1 MTALFSIAYLPPLSY
16 IHQCIEAD
24 KIIIDQHEH
33 FIKQTFRNRC
43 QIYGPNG
50 IQSLIIPIKHH
61 NLSHSPVKDTRISFD
76 VPWNKIHWKTICS
89 AYRNSP
95 FFEFYENEFKNTY
108 EKPDEFL
115 IDFNYKMLEII
126 FNIFNLNKTITLSVD
141 FEKAPTLSVDFRN
154 TFHPKKKII
163 NINPYHQVFSG
174 RFGFI
179 NDLSCIDYLF
189 NVGSRRESRI
199 KSQEPRQFKI

>member
-50 IQSLIIPIKHH
+50 IQSLIIPIKHQ

-95 FFEFYENEFKNTY
+95 FFEFYEDEFKIAY

-126 FNIFNLNKTITLSVD
+126 FKIFNLNKTIKLSED
-141 FEKAPTLSVDFRN
+141 FEKTPTLSVDFRN
-154 TFHPKKKII
+154 TFHPKKKFI
-163 NINPYHQVFSG
+163 NINPYHQVFSD

-189 NVGSRRESRI
+189 NVGNR
-199 KSQEPRQFKI
+199 

>member
-50 IQSLIIPIKHH
+50 IQSLIIPIKHQ

-95 FFEFYENEFKNTY
+95 FFEFYEDEFKIAY

-115 IDFNYKMLEII
+115 IDFNYKLLEII
-126 FNIFNLNKTITLSVD
+126 FKIFNLNKTIKLSED

-163 NINPYHQVFSG
+163 NINPYHQVFSD

-189 NVGSRRESRI
+189 NVGNR
-199 KSQEPRQFKI
+199 

>member
-1 MTALFSIAYLPPLSY
+1 MTALFSIAYLPPLTY
-16 IHQCIEAD
+16 IHQCLEAD

-33 FIKQTFRNRC
+33 FIKQTYRNRC

-50 IQSLIIPIKHH
+50 IQSLIIPVKHQ

-76 VPWNKIHWKTICS
+76 VPWNKIHWKAICS

-95 FFEFYENEFKNTY
+95 YFEFYEDEFKNTF
-108 EKPDEFL
+108 EKPNEFL
-115 IDFNYKMLEII
+115 FDFNYKLMELI
-126 FNIFNLNKTITLSVD
+126 FNIFRIKKSISLSEN
-141 FEKAPTLSVDFRN
+141 FEKETTLSVDFRN
-154 TFHPKKKII
+154 IFHPKKKLI
-163 NINPYHQVFSG
+163 NINPYHQIFSD

-189 NVGSRRESRI
+189 NVGNR
-199 KSQEPRQFKI
+199 

>member
-50 IQSLIIPIKHH
+50 IQSLIIPIKHQ

-95 FFEFYENEFKNTY
+95 FFEFYEDEFKIAY

-126 FNIFNLNKTITLSVD
+126 FKIFNLNKTIKLSED

-154 TFHPKKKII
+154 TFHPKKKFI
-163 NINPYHQVFSG
+163 NINPYHQVFSD

-189 NVGSRRESRI
+189 NVGNR
-199 KSQEPRQFKI
+199 

>member
-1 MTALFSIAYLPPLSY
+1 MTALFSIAYLPPLTY
-16 IHQCIEAD
+16 IHQCLEAD

-33 FIKQTFRNRC
+33 FIKQTYRNRC

-50 IQSLIIPIKHH
+50 IQSLIIPVKHQ

-95 FFEFYENEFKNTY
+95 YFEFYEDEFKNTF
-108 EKPDEFL
+108 EKPNEFL
-115 IDFNYKMLEII
+115 FDFNYKLMELI
-126 FNIFNLNKTITLSVD
+126 FNIFRIKKSISLSEN
-141 FEKAPTLSVDFRN
+141 FEKETTLSVDFRN
-154 TFHPKKKII
+154 IFHPKKKLI
-163 NINPYHQVFSG
+163 NINPYHQIFSD

-189 NVGSRRESRI
+189 NVGNR
-199 KSQEPRQFKI
+199 

>member
-50 IQSLIIPIKHH
+50 IQSLIIPIKHQ

-95 FFEFYENEFKNTY
+95 FFEFYEDEFKIAY

-115 IDFNYKMLEII
+115 IDFNYKILEII
-126 FNIFNLNKTITLSVD
+126 FNIFNLNKTITLSED

-163 NINPYHQVFSG
+163 KINPYHQVFSD

-189 NVGSRRESRI
+189 NVGNR
-199 KSQEPRQFKI
+199 